1 MSSEEDQ
8 DVFEITDF
16 TTASE
21 WERFISKIEEVF
33 HEWKLPQHNTAPPL
47 KKGELSEG
55 VWLEKRE
62 QLMFASF
69 QFEAVHHCLKPSDA
83 SAAPLPDEGE
93 CVHI

>member
-33 HEWKLPQHNTAPPL
+33 HEWKLPQHNSAPPL
-47 KKGELSEG
+47 KK
-55 VWLEKRE
+55 
-62 QLMFASF
+62 
-69 QFEAVHHCLKPSDA
+69 
-83 SAAPLPDEGE
+83 
-93 CVHI
+93 